1 MVNDLPKSSIAL
13 LQRFLT
19 RHLKKWLNLPRCTT
33 LAVLYH
39 QNSINLKFLPQL
51 LEESKATLLNIILH
65 SCDQLVLDCVP
76 ALNSPPY
83 LKDSHL
89 DSDYIDRFLH
99 TISQGTAD
107 QQPSKRSQILSSCKK
122 AIAEK
127 YACSWESHLQ
137 QLEVQSKLL
146 EVLPLGSEDHL
157 WQRLLIGMPEGH
169 LSFVLRASFDCLPS
183 PASLA
188 HWGYCPSKKCPL
200 CSYPYC
206 NAQHILS
213 CCSVSLMQG
222 RYTYRHDLVLAQ
234 LLPFLEQFNPS
245 AKVFADCPNHRA
257 VESPPATVP
266 PSLVSTP
273 ARPDICIVEDKNVTI
288 LELTVPWNST
298 SSISNAR
305 NRKQNKSNYQFLT
318 SDLHQLGFQVQLL
331 TIEIGCLG
339 HYTDQA
345 YASLKCAAPKSSSKD
360 RRVVLERAS
369 KVAISGSHT
378 IFRARS
384 IPEWSL

>member
-1 MVNDLPKSSIAL
+1 M
-13 LQRFLT
+13 
-19 RHLKKWLNLPRCTT
+19 
-33 LAVLYH
+33 
-39 QNSINLKFLPQL
+39 
-51 LEESKATLLNIILH
+51 
-65 SCDQLVLDCVP
+65 
-76 ALNSPPY
+76 
-83 LKDSHL
+83 
-89 DSDYIDRFLH
+89 
-99 TISQGTAD
+99 
-107 QQPSKRSQILSSCKK
+107 
-122 AIAEK
+122 
-127 YACSWESHLQ
+127 
-137 QLEVQSKLL
+137 
-146 EVLPLGSEDHL
+146 
-157 WQRLLIGMPEGH
+157 
-169 LSFVLRASFDCLPS
+169 
-183 PASLA
+183 
-188 HWGYCPSKKCPL
+188 

-234 LLPFLEQFNPS
+234 QFPFLEQFNPS

-266 PSLVSTP
+266 PSLISTP

-305 NRKQNKSNYQFLT
+305 NRKQNKSNYQFLA
-318 SDLHQLGFQVQLL
+318 SDFHQLGFQVQLL
-331 TIEIGCLG
+331 TIAIGCLG
-339 HYTDQA
+339 LYTDQA